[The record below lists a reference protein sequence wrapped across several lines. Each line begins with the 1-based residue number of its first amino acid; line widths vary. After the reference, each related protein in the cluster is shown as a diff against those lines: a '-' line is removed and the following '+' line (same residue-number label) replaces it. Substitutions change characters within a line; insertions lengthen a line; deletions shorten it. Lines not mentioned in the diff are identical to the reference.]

1 MSRLPAGAAPPAGT
15 CLVTHRAVRRV
26 VTRGRVRGRPAAV
39 LRRRPGQDDAAGGDP
54 AGVVRIHL
62 LDPTGALVPLVL
74 DDPDRG

>member
-1 MSRLPAGAAPPAGT
+1 MSRLPTGSVSPAGT
-15 CLVTHRAVRRV
+15 CLVTRRAVRRV
-26 VTRGRVRGRPAAV
+26 VTRVRVRGRPAAV

-54 AGVVRIHL
+54 AGVVRVHL

>member
-1 MSRLPAGAAPPAGT
+1 MSRLPTGSVSPAGT
-15 CLVTHRAVRRV
+15 CLVTRRAVRRV
-26 VTRGRVRGRPAAV
+26 VTRVRVRGRPAAV
-39 LRRRPGQDDAAGGDP
+39 LRRRAGQDDPAGGDP